1 MSELVRLFVAVKLPG
16 SEADKL
22 ENFLSELRPLA
33 KIKWVRREQ
42 FHITLKFIG
51 EIESF
56 RLEDVRA
63 ALENIKTFEAFNI
76 ELDYI
81 GAFPNLNAPRVL
93 WLSGDRGASELAKI
107 ARLVNDVLYDE
118 AEIDRDD
125 KKFKAHLTLARLKE
139 SRLPEELVRRLGSVP
154 KLSWSCGE
162 LVLMKSVLTPKGPIY
177 TQLM

>member
-33 KIKWVRREQ
+33 RIKWVRREQ

-56 RLEDVRA
+56 RLGDVRA
-63 ALENIKTFEAFNI
+63 ALEDIKTFDAFNI

-81 GAFPNLNAPRVL
+81 GAFPNLNAPRIL
-93 WLSGDRGASELAKI
+93 WLSGDRGASELAKT
-107 ARLVNDVLYDE
+107 ARLVNDVLYDD

-139 SRLPEELVRRLGSVP
+139 SYLPEELVRRLGEVP

-162 LVLMKSVLTPKGPIY
+162 LVLMKSVLTPRGPIY

>member
-33 KIKWVRREQ
+33 KIKWVHRNQ

-139 SRLPEELVRRLGSVP
+139 SRLPEELVRRLGNVP

>member
-22 ENFLSELRPLA
+22 ENFLSELKSLA

-93 WLSGDRGASELAKI
+93 WLSGDRGAGELAKI
-107 ARLVNDVLYDE
+107 SRLVNDVLYDE

-139 SRLPEELVRRLGSVP
+139 SLLPEELVRRLGDVP
-154 KLSWSCGE
+154 KLRWSCGE

>member
-1 MSELVRLFVAVKLPG
+1 MPELLRLFVAVKLPG
-16 SEADKL
+16 YAADEL

-56 RLEDVRA
+56 RLEDVKA
-63 ALENIKTFEAFNI
+63 ALEDLRTFEPFDI

-93 WLSGDRGASELAKI
+93 WLSGDKGASELAKI
-107 ARLVNDVLYDE
+107 ARLVNDSLFDE
-118 AEIDRDD
+118 AEIERDD
-125 KKFKAHLTLARLKE
+125 KKFRAHLTLARLKE
-139 SRLPEELVRRLGSVP
+139 SYLPAELVKQLGNVP
-154 KLSWSCGE
+154 KLSWSCSE

-177 TQLM
+177 TQLI

>member
-16 SEADKL
+16 HAADEL

-56 RLEDVRA
+56 RLEDVKA
-63 ALENIKTFEAFNI
+63 ALEDIKTFEPFTI

-81 GAFPNLNAPRVL
+81 GAFPNLNSPKVL
-93 WLSGDRGASELAKI
+93 WLSGDRGAYELAKI
-107 ARLVNDVLYDE
+107 ARLVNDSLYDE
-118 AEIDRDD
+118 AEIEREA
-125 KKFKAHLTLARLKE
+125 KKFRAHLTLARLKE
-139 SRLPEELVRRLGSVP
+139 PYLPEELVRRLGTVP
-154 KLSWSCGE
+154 KLSWSCSE